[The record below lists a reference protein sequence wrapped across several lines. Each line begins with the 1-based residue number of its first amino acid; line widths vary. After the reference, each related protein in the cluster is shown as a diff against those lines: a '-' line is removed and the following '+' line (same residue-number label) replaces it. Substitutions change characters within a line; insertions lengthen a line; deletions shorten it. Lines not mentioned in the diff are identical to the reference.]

1 MLETLKNAWKM
12 ADLKKKLIYTFFML
26 LLFRIGSAIPVPFLE
41 TGVLKNF
48 IEQSSNN
55 WLGYIDLLSGGSFS
69 QSTLFALGISPYI
82 TASIVIQLLAVAIP
96 ALENLAKE
104 GEEGRKLLNKYTR
117 YTTVALAALNATA
130 YYFMMRN
137 MDALSYTEG
146 WQAIFAAVV
155 IIVSFMAGAMLVMW
169 MGEQID
175 NKGIGNGISMI
186 LFAGIVSRAGSVI
199 VKFYTYLQLAIGGL
213 YRYYFFLAI
222 TIVLFLAAVVF
233 IIVMT
238 NAERRIPVQYAQRV
252 VGRKMYGGQSSHI
265 PIKVNMSGVLP
276 VIFASSILGIP
287 GMIAGF
293 MTIDPDG
300 IAGKILGQ
308 LNYNSWIYAILY
320 FFLIMAFNYF
330 YIAIQYNPMEIA
342 NNLRKNNGTIP
353 GIRPGKPTAD
363 FISRV
368 VSKVT
373 VVGGIF
379 LAIIAIGPILLS
391 RLLQMDISLG
401 GTSIIIVVGVALDT
415 VRQLES
421 QMMMR
426 HYKGFLE

>member
-1 MLETLKNAWKM
+1 MLETLKNAWQT
-12 ADLKKKLIYTFFML
+12 ADLRKKLLYTGMIL
-26 LLFRIGSAIPVPFLE
+26 LLFRIGAAIPVPFLE
-41 TGVLKNF
+41 PETLKTY
-48 IEQSSNN
+48 ITEGGN
-55 WLGYIDLLSGGSFS
+55 WLGYIDLLSGGAFGN
-69 QSTLFALGISPYI
+69 STLFALGISPYI

-96 ALENLAKE
+96 SLEQLAKE
-104 GEEGRKLLNKYTR
+104 GEEGRKVLNRYTR
-117 YTTVALAALNATA
+117 YATVILGGVQSVA
-130 YYFMMRN
+130 YYFLLRN
-137 MDALSYTEG
+137 SNALLYTEG
-146 WQAIFAAVV
+146 ASGIFSAVV
-155 IIVSFMAGAMLVMW
+155 IVISFLAGAMLVMW

-186 LFAGIVSRAGSVI
+186 LFAGIVSRASSLVSTMVTEI
-199 VKFYTYLQLAIGGL
+199 YLAINGIMK
-213 YRYYFFLAI
+213 YWFIVPF

-233 IIVMT
+233 IVIMT

-252 VGRKMYGGQSSHI
+252 VGRKMYGGQSTHI
-265 PIKVNMSGVLP
+265 PIKVNMSGVMP
-276 VIFASSILGIP
+276 VIFASSILSIP
-287 GMIAGF
+287 TTIAGF
-293 MTIDPDG
+293 VDVDPDG
-300 IAGKILGQ
+300 IMGSILSVLRYDG
-308 LNYNSWIYAILY
+308 IVYAVLY

-330 YIAIQYNPMEIA
+330 YISIQYNPMEIA

-363 FISRV
+363 FIAKV

-373 VVGGIF
+373 VVGGVF
-379 LAIIAIGPILLS
+379 LAVIAIGPILLS
-391 RLLQMDISLG
+391 RLMGVNISLG

>member
-1 MLETLKNAWKM
+1 MLETLKNAWKT
-12 ADLKKKLIYTFFML
+12 ADLRAKLLYTGFIL
-26 LLFRIGSAIPVPFLE
+26 LLFRIGAAIPVPFLKPDI
-41 TGVLKNF
+41 LKTY
-48 IEQSSNN
+48 ISGDNN
-55 WLGYIDLLSGGSFS
+55 WLGYIDLLSGGAFS
-69 QSTLFALGISPYI
+69 NSTLFALGISPYI

-96 ALENLAKE
+96 SLEQLAKE

-117 YTTVALAALNATA
+117 YCTVGLGLLQSVA
-130 YYFMMRN
+130 YYFLMRN
-137 MDALSYTEG
+137 YGALTYTEG
-146 WQAIFAAVV
+146 FAKYFSAAV
-155 IIVSFMAGAMLVMW
+155 IIISFLAGSMLVMW

-186 LFAGIVSRAGSVI
+186 LFAGIVSRAASAVNT
-199 VKFYTYLQLAIGGL
+199 VVTQVYLAINGMMKYWFIVPFTL
-213 YRYYFFLAI
+213 
-222 TIVLFLAAVVF
+222 VLFLAAIVF
-233 IIVMT
+233 IVVMT

-276 VIFASSILGIP
+276 VIFASSILSIP
-287 GMIAGF
+287 STIAGF
-293 MTIDPDG
+293 MHVDPQG
-300 IAGKILGQ
+300 IMGKILSV
-308 LNYNSWIYAILY
+308 LRYDHWVYAVLY

-330 YIAIQYNPMEIA
+330 YISIQYNPMEIA

-363 FISRV
+363 FIARV

-391 RLLQMDISLG
+391 QLMGINISLG

>member
-1 MLETLKNAWKM
+1 MLETLKNAWQT
-12 ADLKKKLIYTFFML
+12 ADLRKKLLYTGMIL
-26 LLFRIGSAIPVPFLE
+26 LLFRIGAAIPVPFLE
-41 TGVLKNF
+41 PETLKTY
-48 IEQSSNN
+48 ITEGGN
-55 WLGYIDLLSGGSFS
+55 WLGYIDLLSGGAFGN
-69 QSTLFALGISPYI
+69 STLFALGIAPYI

-96 ALENLAKE
+96 SLEQLAKE
-104 GEEGRKLLNKYTR
+104 GEEGRKVLNRYTR
-117 YTTVALAALNATA
+117 YATVILGGVQSVA
-130 YYFMMRN
+130 YYFLLRN
-137 MDALSYTEG
+137 SNALLYTEG
-146 WQAIFAAVV
+146 ASGIFSAVV
-155 IIVSFMAGAMLVMW
+155 IVISFLAGAMLVMW

-186 LFAGIVSRAGSVI
+186 LFAGIVSRATSLVSTMVTEI
-199 VKFYTYLQLAIGGL
+199 YLAINGIMK
-213 YRYYFFLAI
+213 YWFIVPF

-233 IIVMT
+233 IVIMT

-252 VGRKMYGGQSSHI
+252 VGRKMYGGQSTHI
-265 PIKVNMSGVLP
+265 PIKVNMSGVMP
-276 VIFASSILGIP
+276 VIFASSILSIP
-287 GMIAGF
+287 TTIAGF
-293 MTIDPDG
+293 VDVDPDG
-300 IAGKILGQ
+300 IMGSILSVLRYDG
-308 LNYNSWIYAILY
+308 IVYAVLY

-330 YIAIQYNPMEIA
+330 YISIQYNPMEIA

-363 FISRV
+363 FIAKV

-373 VVGGIF
+373 VVGGVF
-379 LAIIAIGPILLS
+379 LAVIAIGPILLS
-391 RLLQMDISLG
+391 RLMGVNISLG

>member
-1 MLETLKNAWKM
+1 M
-12 ADLKKKLIYTFFML
+12 ADLRKKLLYTGMIL
-26 LLFRIGSAIPVPFLE
+26 LLFRIGAAIPVPFLE
-41 TGVLKNF
+41 PETLKTY
-48 IEQSSNN
+48 ITEGGN
-55 WLGYIDLLSGGSFS
+55 WLGYIDLLSGGAFGN
-69 QSTLFALGISPYI
+69 STLFALGISPYI

-96 ALENLAKE
+96 SLEQLAKE
-104 GEEGRKLLNKYTR
+104 GEEGRKVLNRYTR
-117 YTTVALAALNATA
+117 YATVILGGVQSVA
-130 YYFMMRN
+130 YYFLLRN
-137 MDALSYTEG
+137 SNALLYTEG
-146 WQAIFAAVV
+146 ASGIFSAVV
-155 IIVSFMAGAMLVMW
+155 IVISFLAGAMLVMW

-186 LFAGIVSRAGSVI
+186 LFAGIVSRASSLVSTMVTEI
-199 VKFYTYLQLAIGGL
+199 YLAINGIMK
-213 YRYYFFLAI
+213 YWFIVPF

-233 IIVMT
+233 IVIMT

-252 VGRKMYGGQSSHI
+252 VGRKMYGGQSTHI
-265 PIKVNMSGVLP
+265 PIKVNMSGVMP
-276 VIFASSILGIP
+276 VIFASSILSIP
-287 GMIAGF
+287 TTIAGF
-293 MTIDPDG
+293 VDVDPDG
-300 IAGKILGQ
+300 IMGSILSVLRYDG
-308 LNYNSWIYAILY
+308 IVYAVPY

-330 YIAIQYNPMEIA
+330 YISIQYNPMEIA

-363 FISRV
+363 FIAKV

-373 VVGGIF
+373 VVGGVF
-379 LAIIAIGPILLS
+379 LAVIAIGPILLS
-391 RLLQMDISLG
+391 RLMGVNISLG

>member
-1 MLETLKNAWKM
+1 MLETLKNAWQT
-12 ADLKKKLIYTFFML
+12 ADLRKKLLYTGMIL
-26 LLFRIGSAIPVPFLE
+26 LLFRIGAAIPVPFLE
-41 TGVLKNF
+41 PETLKTY
-48 IEQSSNN
+48 ITEGGN
-55 WLGYIDLLSGGSFS
+55 WLGYIDLLSGGAFGN
-69 QSTLFALGISPYI
+69 STLFALGISPYI

-96 ALENLAKE
+96 SLEQLAKE
-104 GEEGRKLLNKYTR
+104 GEEGRKVLNRYTR
-117 YTTVALAALNATA
+117 YATVILGGVQSVA
-130 YYFMMRN
+130 YYFLLRN
-137 MDALSYTEG
+137 SNALLYTEG
-146 WQAIFAAVV
+146 ASGIFSAVV
-155 IIVSFMAGAMLVMW
+155 IVISFLAGAMLVMW

-186 LFAGIVSRAGSVI
+186 LFAGIVSRASSLVSTMATEI
-199 VKFYTYLQLAIGGL
+199 YLAINGIMK
-213 YRYYFFLAI
+213 YWFIVPF

-233 IIVMT
+233 IVIMT

-252 VGRKMYGGQSSHI
+252 VGRKMYGGQSTHI
-265 PIKVNMSGVLP
+265 PIKVNMSGVMP
-276 VIFASSILGIP
+276 VIFASSILSIP
-287 GMIAGF
+287 TTIAGF
-293 MTIDPDG
+293 VDVDPDG
-300 IAGKILGQ
+300 IMGSILSVLRYDG
-308 LNYNSWIYAILY
+308 IVYAVLY

-330 YIAIQYNPMEIA
+330 YISIQYNPMEIA

-363 FISRV
+363 FIAKV

-373 VVGGIF
+373 VVGGVF
-379 LAIIAIGPILLS
+379 LAVIAIGPILLS
-391 RLLQMDISLG
+391 RLMGVNISLG

>member
-12 ADLKKKLIYTFFML
+12 ADLRAKLLYTGMIL
-26 LLFRIGSAIPVPFLE
+26 LLFRIGAAIPVPFLKPDI
-41 TGVLKNF
+41 LKTY
-48 IEQSSNN
+48 ISGDNN
-55 WLGYIDLLSGGSFS
+55 WLGYIDLLSGGAFS
-69 QSTLFALGISPYI
+69 NSTLFALGISPYI

-96 ALENLAKE
+96 ALEQLAKE
-104 GEEGRKLLNKYTR
+104 GEEGRKILNKFTR
-117 YTTVALAALNATA
+117 YCTVALGLLQSVA
-130 YYFMMRN
+130 YYFLMRN
-137 MDALSYTEG
+137 YGALTYTEG
-146 WQAIFAAVV
+146 PAMYFSAVV
-155 IIVSFMAGAMLVMW
+155 IITSFLAGSMLVMW

-186 LFAGIVSRAGSVI
+186 LFAGIVSRASSMVNTVI
-199 VKFYTYLQLAIGGL
+199 TELYLAINGIMKYWFIVPFTL
-213 YRYYFFLAI
+213 
-222 TIVLFLAAVVF
+222 VLFLAAIVF
-233 IIVMT
+233 IVIMT

-252 VGRKMYGGQSSHI
+252 VGRKMYGGQSTHI

-276 VIFASSILGIP
+276 VIFASSILSIP
-287 GMIAGF
+287 STIAGF
-293 MTIDPDG
+293 MNVDPDG
-300 IAGKILGQ
+300 IMGKILSVIR
-308 LNYNSWIYAILY
+308 YDHWVYAVLY

-330 YIAIQYNPMEIA
+330 YISIQYNPMEIA

-353 GIRPGKPTAD
+353 GIRPGKPTAE
-363 FISRV
+363 FIARV

-391 RLLQMDISLG
+391 QLMGINISLG

>member
-1 MLETLKNAWKM
+1 MLETLKNAWKI
-12 ADLKKKLIYTFFML
+12 AELKQKLIYTLFIL

-41 TGVLKNF
+41 PGVLKTF
-48 IEQSSNN
+48 ISGDNN
-55 WLGYIDLLSGGSFS
+55 WLGYIDLLSGGAFS
-69 QSTLFALGISPYI
+69 NSTLFALGI
-82 TASIVIQLLAVAIP
+82 SIVIQLLAVAIP

-117 YTTVALAALNATA
+117 YATVALAALNATA
-130 YYFMMRN
+130 YYFLMRN
-137 MDALSYTEG
+137 QGALVYTEG
-146 WQAIFAAVV
+146 WQQIFSAVV
-155 IIVSFMAGAMLVMW
+155 IIISFMAGSMLVMW

-186 LFAGIVSRAGSVI
+186 LFAGIVSRAGAMVSALI
-199 VKFYTYLQLAIGGL
+199 TQIYLAINGIMK
-213 YRYYFFLAI
+213 YYFIVPF
-222 TIVLFLAAVVF
+222 TILLFLAAVVF
-233 IIVMT
+233 IVVMT

-252 VGRKMYGGQSSHI
+252 VGRKMYGGQSTHI

-276 VIFASSILGIP
+276 VIFASSILSIP
-287 GMIAGF
+287 GTIAGF
-293 MTIDPDG
+293 MTVDPNG
-300 IAGKILGQ
+300 FMGKVLGL
-308 LNYNSWIYAILY
+308 LNYDHWFYAIFY

-330 YIAIQYNPMEIA
+330 YISIQYNPMEIA

-363 FISRV
+363 FIARV
-368 VSKVT
+368 VGKVT

-379 LAIIAIGPILLS
+379 LAVIAIGPILLS
-391 RLLQMDISLG
+391 NLLGMNISLG

>member
-12 ADLKKKLIYTFFML
+12 ADLRAKLLYTGMIL
-26 LLFRIGSAIPVPFLE
+26 LLFRIGAAIPVPFLKPDI
-41 TGVLKNF
+41 LKTY
-48 IEQSSNN
+48 ISGDNN
-55 WLGYIDLLSGGSFS
+55 WLGYIDLLSGGAFS
-69 QSTLFALGISPYI
+69 NSTLFALGISPYI

-96 ALENLAKE
+96 ALEQLAKE
-104 GEEGRKLLNKYTR
+104 GEEGRKILNKYTR
-117 YTTVALAALNATA
+117 YCTVALGLLQSVA
-130 YYFMMRN
+130 YYFLMRN
-137 MDALSYTEG
+137 YGALTYTEG
-146 WQAIFAAVV
+146 PAMYFSAVV
-155 IIVSFMAGAMLVMW
+155 IITSFLAGSMLVMW

-175 NKGIGNGISMI
+175 NKGIGDGISMI
-186 LFAGIVSRAGSVI
+186 LFAGIVSRASSMVNTVI
-199 VKFYTYLQLAIGGL
+199 TELYLAINGIMKYWFIVPFTL
-213 YRYYFFLAI
+213 
-222 TIVLFLAAVVF
+222 VLFLAAIVF
-233 IIVMT
+233 IVIMT

-252 VGRKMYGGQSSHI
+252 VGRKMYGGQSTHI

-276 VIFASSILGIP
+276 VIFASSILSIP
-287 GMIAGF
+287 STIAGF
-293 MTIDPDG
+293 MNVDPDG
-300 IAGKILGQ
+300 IMGKILSVIR
-308 LNYNSWIYAILY
+308 YDHWVYAVLY

-330 YIAIQYNPMEIA
+330 YISIQYNPMEIA

-353 GIRPGKPTAD
+353 GIRPGKPTAE
-363 FISRV
+363 FIARV

-391 RLLQMDISLG
+391 QLMGINISLG

>member
-12 ADLKKKLIYTFFML
+12 ADLRAKLLYTGMIL
-26 LLFRIGSAIPVPFLE
+26 LLFRIGAAIPVPFLKP
-41 TGVLKNF
+41 GILKTY
-48 IEQSSNN
+48 ISGDNN
-55 WLGYIDLLSGGSFS
+55 WLGYIDLLSGGAFS
-69 QSTLFALGISPYI
+69 NSTLFALGISPYI

-96 ALENLAKE
+96 ALEQLAKE
-104 GEEGRKLLNKYTR
+104 GEEGRKILNKYTR
-117 YTTVALAALNATA
+117 YCTVALGLLQSVA
-130 YYFMMRN
+130 YYFLMRN
-137 MDALSYTEG
+137 YGALTYTEG
-146 WQAIFAAVV
+146 PAMYFSAVV
-155 IIVSFMAGAMLVMW
+155 IITSFLAGSMLVMW

-186 LFAGIVSRAGSVI
+186 LFAGIVSRASSMVNTVI
-199 VKFYTYLQLAIGGL
+199 TELYLAINGIMKYWFIVPFTL
-213 YRYYFFLAI
+213 
-222 TIVLFLAAVVF
+222 VLFLAAIVF
-233 IIVMT
+233 IVIMT

-252 VGRKMYGGQSSHI
+252 VGRKMYGGQSTHI

-276 VIFASSILGIP
+276 VIFASSILSIP
-287 GMIAGF
+287 STIAGF
-293 MTIDPDG
+293 MNVDPDG
-300 IAGKILGQ
+300 IMGKILSVIR
-308 LNYNSWIYAILY
+308 YDHWVYAVLY

-330 YIAIQYNPMEIA
+330 YISIQYNPMEIA

-353 GIRPGKPTAD
+353 GIRPGKPTAE
-363 FISRV
+363 FIARV

-391 RLLQMDISLG
+391 QLMGINISLG

>member
-12 ADLKKKLIYTFFML
+12 AALRAKLLYTGMIL
-26 LLFRIGSAIPVPFLE
+26 LLFRIGAAIPVPFLKPDI
-41 TGVLKNF
+41 LKTY
-48 IEQSSNN
+48 ISGDNN
-55 WLGYIDLLSGGSFS
+55 WLGYIDLLSGGAFS
-69 QSTLFALGISPYI
+69 NSTLFALGISPYI

-96 ALENLAKE
+96 ALEQLAKE
-104 GEEGRKLLNKYTR
+104 GEEGRKILNKYTR
-117 YTTVALAALNATA
+117 YCTVALGLLQSVA
-130 YYFMMRN
+130 YYFLMRN
-137 MDALSYTEG
+137 YGALTYTEG
-146 WQAIFAAVV
+146 PAMYFSAVV
-155 IIVSFMAGAMLVMW
+155 IITSFLAGSMLVMW

-186 LFAGIVSRAGSVI
+186 LFAGIVSRASSMVNTVI
-199 VKFYTYLQLAIGGL
+199 TELYLAINGIMKYWFIVPFTL
-213 YRYYFFLAI
+213 
-222 TIVLFLAAVVF
+222 VLFLAAIVF
-233 IIVMT
+233 IVIMT

-252 VGRKMYGGQSSHI
+252 VGRKMYGGQSTHI

-276 VIFASSILGIP
+276 VIFASSILSIP
-287 GMIAGF
+287 STIAGF
-293 MTIDPDG
+293 MNVDPDG
-300 IAGKILGQ
+300 IMGKILSVIR
-308 LNYNSWIYAILY
+308 YDHWVYAVLY

-330 YIAIQYNPMEIA
+330 YISIQYNPMEIA

-353 GIRPGKPTAD
+353 GIRPGKPTAE
-363 FISRV
+363 FIARV

-391 RLLQMDISLG
+391 QLMGINISLG

>member
-12 ADLKKKLIYTFFML
+12 ADLRAKLLYTGMIL
-26 LLFRIGSAIPVPFLE
+26 LLFRIGAAIPVPFLKPDI
-41 TGVLKNF
+41 LKTY
-48 IEQSSNN
+48 ISGDNN
-55 WLGYIDLLSGGSFS
+55 WLGYIDLLSGGAFS
-69 QSTLFALGISPYI
+69 NSTLFALGISPYI

-96 ALENLAKE
+96 ALEQLAKE
-104 GEEGRKLLNKYTR
+104 GEEGRKILNRYTR
-117 YTTVALAALNATA
+117 YCTVALGLLQSVA
-130 YYFMMRN
+130 YYFLMRN
-137 MDALSYTEG
+137 YGALTYTEG
-146 WQAIFAAVV
+146 PAMYFSAVV
-155 IIVSFMAGAMLVMW
+155 IITSFLAGSMLVMW

-186 LFAGIVSRAGSVI
+186 LFAGIVSRASSMVNTVI
-199 VKFYTYLQLAIGGL
+199 TELYLAINGIMKYWFIVPFTL
-213 YRYYFFLAI
+213 
-222 TIVLFLAAVVF
+222 VLFLAAIVF
-233 IIVMT
+233 IVIMT

-252 VGRKMYGGQSSHI
+252 VGRKMYGGQSTHI

-276 VIFASSILGIP
+276 VIFASSILSIP
-287 GMIAGF
+287 STIAGF
-293 MTIDPDG
+293 MNVDPDG
-300 IAGKILGQ
+300 IMGKILSVIR
-308 LNYNSWIYAILY
+308 YDHWVYAVLY

-330 YIAIQYNPMEIA
+330 YISIQYNPMEIA

-353 GIRPGKPTAD
+353 GIRPGKPTAE
-363 FISRV
+363 FIARV

-391 RLLQMDISLG
+391 QLMGINISLG

>member
-1 MLETLKNAWKM
+1 MLETLKNAWQM
-12 ADLKKKLIYTFFML
+12 ADLRKKLLYTGIIL
-26 LLFRIGSAIPVPFLE
+26 LLFRIDAAMPVQFLE
-41 TGVLKNF
+41 PVTLKTY
-48 IEQSSNN
+48 ITEGGN
-55 WLGYIDLLSGGSFS
+55 WLGYIDLLSGGAFGN
-69 QSTLFALGISPYI
+69 STLFALGISPYI

-96 ALENLAKE
+96 SLEQLAKE
-104 GEEGRKLLNKYTR
+104 GEEGRKVLNRYTR
-117 YTTVALAALNATA
+117 YATVILGGVQSVA
-130 YYFMMRN
+130 YYFLLRN
-137 MDALSYTEG
+137 SNALLYTEG
-146 WQAIFAAVV
+146 ASGIFSAVV
-155 IIVSFMAGAMLVMW
+155 IVISFLAGAMLVMW

-186 LFAGIVSRAGSVI
+186 LFAGIVSRASSLVSTMVTEI
-199 VKFYTYLQLAIGGL
+199 YLAINGIMK
-213 YRYYFFLAI
+213 YWFIVPF

-233 IIVMT
+233 IVIMT

-252 VGRKMYGGQSSHI
+252 VGRKMYGGQSTHI
-265 PIKVNMSGVLP
+265 PIKVNMSGVMP
-276 VIFASSILGIP
+276 VIFASSILSIP
-287 GMIAGF
+287 TTIAGF
-293 MTIDPDG
+293 VDVDPDG
-300 IAGKILGQ
+300 IMGSILSVLRYDG
-308 LNYNSWIYAILY
+308 IVYAVLY

-330 YIAIQYNPMEIA
+330 YISIQYNPMEIA

-363 FISRV
+363 FIAKV

-373 VVGGIF
+373 VVGGVF
-379 LAIIAIGPILLS
+379 LAVIAIGPILLS
-391 RLLQMDISLG
+391 RLMGVNISLG

>member
-1 MLETLKNAWKM
+1 MLETLKNAWQM
-12 ADLKKKLIYTFFML
+12 ADLRKKLLYTGMIL
-26 LLFRIGSAIPVPFLE
+26 LLFRIGAAIPVPFLE
-41 TGVLKNF
+41 PETLKTY
-48 IEQSSNN
+48 ITEGGN
-55 WLGYIDLLSGGSFS
+55 WLGYIDLLSGGAFGN
-69 QSTLFALGISPYI
+69 STLFALGISPYI

-96 ALENLAKE
+96 SLEQLAKE
-104 GEEGRKLLNKYTR
+104 GEEGRKVLNRYTR
-117 YTTVALAALNATA
+117 YATVILGGVQSVA
-130 YYFMMRN
+130 YYFLLRN
-137 MDALSYTEG
+137 SNALLYTEG
-146 WQAIFAAVV
+146 ASGIFSAVV
-155 IIVSFMAGAMLVMW
+155 IVISFLAGAMLVMW

-186 LFAGIVSRAGSVI
+186 LFAGIVSRASSLVSTMVTEI
-199 VKFYTYLQLAIGGL
+199 YLAINGIMK
-213 YRYYFFLAI
+213 YWFIVPF

-233 IIVMT
+233 IVIMT

-252 VGRKMYGGQSSHI
+252 VGRKMYAGQSTHI
-265 PIKVNMSGVLP
+265 PIKVNMSGVMP
-276 VIFASSILGIP
+276 VIFASSILSIP
-287 GMIAGF
+287 TTIAGF
-293 MTIDPDG
+293 VDVDPDG
-300 IAGKILGQ
+300 IMGSILSVLRYDG
-308 LNYNSWIYAILY
+308 IVYAVLY

-330 YIAIQYNPMEIA
+330 YISIQYNPMEIA

-363 FISRV
+363 FIAKV

-373 VVGGIF
+373 VVGGVF
-379 LAIIAIGPILLS
+379 LAVIAIGPILLS
-391 RLLQMDISLG
+391 RLMGVNISLG

>member
-1 MLETLKNAWKM
+1 M

>member
-12 ADLKKKLIYTFFML
+12 ADLRAKLLYTGMIL
-26 LLFRIGSAIPVPFLE
+26 LLFRIGAAIPVPFLKPDI
-41 TGVLKNF
+41 LKTY
-48 IEQSSNN
+48 ISGDNN
-55 WLGYIDLLSGGSFS
+55 WLGYIDLLSGGAFS
-69 QSTLFALGISPYI
+69 NSTLFALGISPYI

-96 ALENLAKE
+96 ALEQLAKE
-104 GEEGRKLLNKYTR
+104 GEEGRKILNKYTR
-117 YTTVALAALNATA
+117 YCTVALGLLQSVA
-130 YYFMMRN
+130 YYFLMRN
-137 MDALSYTEG
+137 YGALTYTEG
-146 WQAIFAAVV
+146 PAMYFSAVV
-155 IIVSFMAGAMLVMW
+155 IITSFLAGSMLVMW

-186 LFAGIVSRAGSVI
+186 LFAGIVSRASSMVNTVI
-199 VKFYTYLQLAIGGL
+199 TELYLAINGIMKYWFIVPFTL
-213 YRYYFFLAI
+213 
-222 TIVLFLAAVVF
+222 VLFLAAIVF
-233 IIVMT
+233 IVIMT

-252 VGRKMYGGQSSHI
+252 VGRKMYGGQSTHI

-276 VIFASSILGIP
+276 VIFASSILSIP
-287 GMIAGF
+287 STIAGF
-293 MTIDPDG
+293 MNVDPDG
-300 IAGKILGQ
+300 VMGKILSVIR
-308 LNYNSWIYAILY
+308 YDHWVYAVLY

-330 YIAIQYNPMEIA
+330 YISIQYNPMEIA

-353 GIRPGKPTAD
+353 GIRPGKPPAE
-363 FISRV
+363 FIARV

-391 RLLQMDISLG
+391 QLMGINISLG

>member
-12 ADLKKKLIYTFFML
+12 ADLRAKLLYTGMIL
-26 LLFRIGSAIPVPFLE
+26 LLFRIGAAIPVPFLKPDI
-41 TGVLKNF
+41 LKTY
-48 IEQSSNN
+48 ISGDNN
-55 WLGYIDLLSGGSFS
+55 WLGYIDLLSGGAFS
-69 QSTLFALGISPYI
+69 NSTLFALGISPYI

-96 ALENLAKE
+96 ALEQLAKE
-104 GEEGRKLLNKYTR
+104 GEEGRKILNKYTR
-117 YTTVALAALNATA
+117 YCTVVLGLLQSVA
-130 YYFMMRN
+130 YYFLMRN
-137 MDALSYTEG
+137 YGALTYTEG
-146 WQAIFAAVV
+146 PAMYFSAVV
-155 IIVSFMAGAMLVMW
+155 IITSFLAGSMLVMW

-186 LFAGIVSRAGSVI
+186 LFAGIVSRASSMVNTVI
-199 VKFYTYLQLAIGGL
+199 TELYLAINGIMKYWFIVPFTL
-213 YRYYFFLAI
+213 
-222 TIVLFLAAVVF
+222 VLFLAAIVF
-233 IIVMT
+233 IVVMT

-252 VGRKMYGGQSSHI
+252 VGRKMYGGQSTHI

-276 VIFASSILGIP
+276 VIFASSILSIP
-287 GMIAGF
+287 STIAGF
-293 MTIDPDG
+293 MNVDPDG
-300 IAGKILGQ
+300 IMGKILSVIR
-308 LNYNSWIYAILY
+308 YDHWVYAVLY

-330 YIAIQYNPMEIA
+330 YISIQYNPMEIA

-353 GIRPGKPTAD
+353 GIRPGKPTAE
-363 FISRV
+363 FIARV

-391 RLLQMDISLG
+391 QLMGINISLG

>member
-12 ADLKKKLIYTFFML
+12 ADLRAKLLYTGMIL
-26 LLFRIGSAIPVPFLE
+26 LLFRIGAAIPVPFLKPDI
-41 TGVLKNF
+41 LKTY
-48 IEQSSNN
+48 ISGDNN
-55 WLGYIDLLSGGSFS
+55 WLGYIDLLSGGAFS
-69 QSTLFALGISPYI
+69 NSTLFALGISPYI

-96 ALENLAKE
+96 ALEQLAKE
-104 GEEGRKLLNKYTR
+104 GEEGRKILNKYTR
-117 YTTVALAALNATA
+117 YCTVALGLLQSVA
-130 YYFMMRN
+130 YYFLMRN
-137 MDALSYTEG
+137 YGALTYTEG
-146 WQAIFAAVV
+146 PAMYFSAVV
-155 IIVSFMAGAMLVMW
+155 IITSFLAGSMLVMW

-186 LFAGIVSRAGSVI
+186 LFAGIVSRASSMVNTVI
-199 VKFYTYLQLAIGGL
+199 TELYLAINGIMKYWFIVPFTL
-213 YRYYFFLAI
+213 
-222 TIVLFLAAVVF
+222 VLFLAAIVF
-233 IIVMT
+233 IVIMT

-252 VGRKMYGGQSSHI
+252 VGRKMYGGQSTHI

-276 VIFASSILGIP
+276 VIFASSILSIP
-287 GMIAGF
+287 STIAGF
-293 MTIDPDG
+293 MNVDPDG
-300 IAGKILGQ
+300 IMGKILSVIR
-308 LNYNSWIYAILY
+308 YDHWVYAVLY

-330 YIAIQYNPMEIA
+330 YISIQYNPMEIA

-353 GIRPGKPTAD
+353 GIRPGKPTAE
-363 FISRV
+363 FIARV

-391 RLLQMDISLG
+391 QLMGINISLG

-415 VRQLES
+415 LRQLES

>member
-12 ADLKKKLIYTFFML
+12 ADLRAKLLCTGMIL
-26 LLFRIGSAIPVPFLE
+26 LLFRIGAAIPVPFLKPDI
-41 TGVLKNF
+41 LKTY
-48 IEQSSNN
+48 ISGDNN
-55 WLGYIDLLSGGSFS
+55 WLGYIDLLSGGAFS
-69 QSTLFALGISPYI
+69 NSTLFALGISPYI

-96 ALENLAKE
+96 ALEQLAKE
-104 GEEGRKLLNKYTR
+104 GEEGRKILNKYTR
-117 YTTVALAALNATA
+117 YCTVALGLLQSVA
-130 YYFMMRN
+130 YYFLMRN
-137 MDALSYTEG
+137 YGALTYTEG
-146 WQAIFAAVV
+146 PAMYFSAVV
-155 IIVSFMAGAMLVMW
+155 IITSFLAGSMLVMW

-186 LFAGIVSRAGSVI
+186 LFAGIVSRASSMVNTVI
-199 VKFYTYLQLAIGGL
+199 TELYLAINGIMKYWFIVPFTL
-213 YRYYFFLAI
+213 
-222 TIVLFLAAVVF
+222 VLFLAAIVF
-233 IIVMT
+233 IVIMT

-252 VGRKMYGGQSSHI
+252 VGRKMYGGQSTHI

-276 VIFASSILGIP
+276 VIFASSILSIP
-287 GMIAGF
+287 STIAGF
-293 MTIDPDG
+293 MNVDPDG
-300 IAGKILGQ
+300 IMGKILSVIR
-308 LNYNSWIYAILY
+308 YDHWVYAVLY

-330 YIAIQYNPMEIA
+330 YISIQYNPMEIA

-353 GIRPGKPTAD
+353 GIRPGKPTAE
-363 FISRV
+363 FIARV

-391 RLLQMDISLG
+391 QLMGINISLG

>member
-1 MLETLKNAWKM
+1 M
-12 ADLKKKLIYTFFML
+12 ADLRAKLLYTGMIL
-26 LLFRIGSAIPVPFLE
+26 LLFRIGAAIPVPFLKPDI
-41 TGVLKNF
+41 LKTY
-48 IEQSSNN
+48 ISGDNN
-55 WLGYIDLLSGGSFS
+55 WLGYIDLLSGGAFS
-69 QSTLFALGISPYI
+69 NSTLFALGISPYI

-96 ALENLAKE
+96 ALEQLAKE
-104 GEEGRKLLNKYTR
+104 GEEGRKILNKYTR
-117 YTTVALAALNATA
+117 YCTVALGLLQSVA
-130 YYFMMRN
+130 YYFLMRN
-137 MDALSYTEG
+137 YGALTYTEG
-146 WQAIFAAVV
+146 PAMYFSAVV
-155 IIVSFMAGAMLVMW
+155 IITSFLAGSMLVMW

-186 LFAGIVSRAGSVI
+186 LFAGIVSRASSMVNTVI
-199 VKFYTYLQLAIGGL
+199 TELYLAINGIMKYWFIVPFTL
-213 YRYYFFLAI
+213 
-222 TIVLFLAAVVF
+222 VLFLAAIVF
-233 IIVMT
+233 IVIMT

-252 VGRKMYGGQSSHI
+252 VGRKMYGGQSTHI

-276 VIFASSILGIP
+276 VIFASSILSIP
-287 GMIAGF
+287 STIAGF
-293 MTIDPDG
+293 MNVDPDG
-300 IAGKILGQ
+300 IMGKILSVIR
-308 LNYNSWIYAILY
+308 YDHWVYAVLY

-330 YIAIQYNPMEIA
+330 YISIQYNPMEIA

-353 GIRPGKPTAD
+353 GIRPGKPTAE
-363 FISRV
+363 FIARV

-391 RLLQMDISLG
+391 QLMGINISLG
-401 GTSIIIVVGVALDT
+401 GTSIIIVVGAALDT

>member
-1 MLETLKNAWKM
+1 M
-12 ADLKKKLIYTFFML
+12 
-26 LLFRIGSAIPVPFLE
+26 
-41 TGVLKNF
+41 
-48 IEQSSNN
+48 
-55 WLGYIDLLSGGSFS
+55 
-69 QSTLFALGISPYI
+69 ALG
-82 TASIVIQLLAVAIP
+82 LLQSV
-96 ALENLAKE
+96 
-104 GEEGRKLLNKYTR
+104 
-117 YTTVALAALNATA
+117 A
-130 YYFMMRN
+130 YYFLMRN
-137 MDALSYTEG
+137 YGALTYTEG
-146 WQAIFAAVV
+146 PAMYFSAVV
-155 IIVSFMAGAMLVMW
+155 IITSFLAGSMLVMW

-186 LFAGIVSRAGSVI
+186 LFAGIVSRASSMVNTVI
-199 VKFYTYLQLAIGGL
+199 TELYLAINGIMKYWFIVPFTL
-213 YRYYFFLAI
+213 
-222 TIVLFLAAVVF
+222 VLFLAAIVF
-233 IIVMT
+233 IVIMT

-252 VGRKMYGGQSSHI
+252 VGRKMYGGQSTHI

-276 VIFASSILGIP
+276 VIFASSILSIP
-287 GMIAGF
+287 STIAGF
-293 MTIDPDG
+293 MNVDPYG
-300 IAGKILGQ
+300 IMGKILSVIR
-308 LNYNSWIYAILY
+308 YDHWVYAVLY

-330 YIAIQYNPMEIA
+330 YISIQYNPMEIA

-353 GIRPGKPTAD
+353 GIRPGKPTAE
-363 FISRV
+363 FIARV

-391 RLLQMDISLG
+391 QLMGINISLG

>member
-12 ADLKKKLIYTFFML
+12 ADLRAKLLYTGMIL
-26 LLFRIGSAIPVPFLE
+26 LLFRIGAAIPVPFLKPDI
-41 TGVLKNF
+41 LKTY
-48 IEQSSNN
+48 ISGDNN
-55 WLGYIDLLSGGSFS
+55 WLGYIDLLSGGAFS
-69 QSTLFALGISPYI
+69 NSTLFALGISPYI

-96 ALENLAKE
+96 ALEQLAKE
-104 GEEGRKLLNKYTR
+104 GEEGRKILNKYTR
-117 YTTVALAALNATA
+117 YCTVALGLLQSVA
-130 YYFMMRN
+130 YYFLMRN
-137 MDALSYTEG
+137 YGALTYTEG
-146 WQAIFAAVV
+146 PAMYFSAVV
-155 IIVSFMAGAMLVMW
+155 IITSFLAGSMLVMW

-186 LFAGIVSRAGSVI
+186 LFAGIVSRASSMVNTVI
-199 VKFYTYLQLAIGGL
+199 TKLYLAINGIMKYWFIVPFTL
-213 YRYYFFLAI
+213 
-222 TIVLFLAAVVF
+222 VLFLAAIVF
-233 IIVMT
+233 IVIMT

-252 VGRKMYGGQSSHI
+252 VGRKMYGGQSTHI

-276 VIFASSILGIP
+276 VIFASSILSIP
-287 GMIAGF
+287 STIAGF
-293 MTIDPDG
+293 MNVDPDG
-300 IAGKILGQ
+300 IMGKILSVIR
-308 LNYNSWIYAILY
+308 YDHWVYAVLY

-330 YIAIQYNPMEIA
+330 YISIQYNPMEIA

-353 GIRPGKPTAD
+353 GIRPGKPTAE
-363 FISRV
+363 FIARV

-391 RLLQMDISLG
+391 QLMGINISLG

>member
-12 ADLKKKLIYTFFML
+12 ADLRAKLLYTGMIL
-26 LLFRIGSAIPVPFLE
+26 LLFRIGAAIPVPFLKPDI
-41 TGVLKNF
+41 LKTY
-48 IEQSSNN
+48 ISGDNN
-55 WLGYIDLLSGGSFS
+55 WLGYIDLLSGGAFS
-69 QSTLFALGISPYI
+69 NSTLFALGISPYI

-96 ALENLAKE
+96 ALEQLAKE
-104 GEEGRKLLNKYTR
+104 GEEGRKILNKYTR
-117 YTTVALAALNATA
+117 YCTVALGLLQSVA
-130 YYFMMRN
+130 YYFLMRN
-137 MDALSYTEG
+137 YGALTYTEG
-146 WQAIFAAVV
+146 PAMYFSAVV
-155 IIVSFMAGAMLVMW
+155 IITSFLAGSMLVMW

-186 LFAGIVSRAGSVI
+186 LFAGIVSRASSMVNTVI
-199 VKFYTYLQLAIGGL
+199 TELYLAINGIMKYWFIVPFTL
-213 YRYYFFLAI
+213 
-222 TIVLFLAAVVF
+222 VLFLAAIVF
-233 IIVMT
+233 IVIMT

-252 VGRKMYGGQSSHI
+252 VGRKMYGGQSTHI

-276 VIFASSILGIP
+276 VIFASSILSIP
-287 GMIAGF
+287 STIAGF
-293 MTIDPDG
+293 MNVDPDG
-300 IAGKILGQ
+300 IMGKILSVIR
-308 LNYNSWIYAILY
+308 YDHWVYAVLY

-330 YIAIQYNPMEIA
+330 YISTQYNPMEIA

-353 GIRPGKPTAD
+353 GIRPGKPTAE
-363 FISRV
+363 FIARV

-391 RLLQMDISLG
+391 QLMGINISLG

>member
-12 ADLKKKLIYTFFML
+12 ADLRAKLLYTGMIL
-26 LLFRIGSAIPVPFLE
+26 LLFRIGAAIPVPFLKPDI
-41 TGVLKNF
+41 LKTY
-48 IEQSSNN
+48 ISGDNN
-55 WLGYIDLLSGGSFS
+55 WLGYIDLLSGGAFS
-69 QSTLFALGISPYI
+69 NSTLFALGISPYI

-96 ALENLAKE
+96 ALEQLAKE
-104 GEEGRKLLNKYTR
+104 GEEGRKILNKYTR
-117 YTTVALAALNATA
+117 YCTVALGLLQSVA
-130 YYFMMRN
+130 YYFLMRN
-137 MDALSYTEG
+137 YGALTYTEG
-146 WQAIFAAVV
+146 PAMYFSAVV
-155 IIVSFMAGAMLVMW
+155 IVTSFLAGSMLVMW

-186 LFAGIVSRAGSVI
+186 LFAGIVSRASSMVNTVI
-199 VKFYTYLQLAIGGL
+199 TELYLAINGIMKYWFIVPFTL
-213 YRYYFFLAI
+213 
-222 TIVLFLAAVVF
+222 VLFLAAIVF
-233 IIVMT
+233 IVIMT

-252 VGRKMYGGQSSHI
+252 VGRKMYGGQSTHI

-276 VIFASSILGIP
+276 VIFASSILSIP
-287 GMIAGF
+287 STIAGF
-293 MTIDPDG
+293 MNVDPDG
-300 IAGKILGQ
+300 IMGKILSVIR
-308 LNYNSWIYAILY
+308 YDHWVYAVLY

-330 YIAIQYNPMEIA
+330 YISIQYNPMEIA

-353 GIRPGKPTAD
+353 GIRPGKPTAE
-363 FISRV
+363 FIARV

-391 RLLQMDISLG
+391 QLMGINISLG

>member
-12 ADLKKKLIYTFFML
+12 ADLRAKLLYTGMIL
-26 LLFRIGSAIPVPFLE
+26 LLFRIGAAIPVPFLKPDI
-41 TGVLKNF
+41 LKTY
-48 IEQSSNN
+48 ISGDNN
-55 WLGYIDLLSGGSFS
+55 WLGYIDLLSGGAFS
-69 QSTLFALGISPYI
+69 NSTLFALGISPYI

-96 ALENLAKE
+96 ALEQLAKE
-104 GEEGRKLLNKYTR
+104 GEEGRKILNKYTR
-117 YTTVALAALNATA
+117 YCTVALGLLQSVA
-130 YYFMMRN
+130 YYFLMRN
-137 MDALSYTEG
+137 YGALTYTEG
-146 WQAIFAAVV
+146 PAMYFSAVV
-155 IIVSFMAGAMLVMW
+155 IITSFLAGSMLVMW

-186 LFAGIVSRAGSVI
+186 LFAGIVSRASSMVNTVI
-199 VKFYTYLQLAIGGL
+199 TELYLAINGIMKYWFIVPFTL
-213 YRYYFFLAI
+213 
-222 TIVLFLAAVVF
+222 VLFLAAIVF
-233 IIVMT
+233 IVIMT

-252 VGRKMYGGQSSHI
+252 VGRKMYGGQSTHI

-276 VIFASSILGIP
+276 VIFASSILSIP
-287 GMIAGF
+287 STIAGF
-293 MTIDPDG
+293 MNVDPDG
-300 IAGKILGQ
+300 IMGKIL
-308 LNYNSWIYAILY
+308 SVIRHDHWVYAVLY

-330 YIAIQYNPMEIA
+330 YISIQYNPMEIA

-353 GIRPGKPTAD
+353 GIRPGKPTAE
-363 FISRV
+363 FIARV

-391 RLLQMDISLG
+391 QLMGINISLG

>member
-1 MLETLKNAWKM
+1 MLETLKNAWQM
-12 ADLKKKLIYTFFML
+12 ADLRKKLLYTGMIL
-26 LLFRIGSAIPVPFLE
+26 LLFRIGAAIPVPFLE
-41 TGVLKNF
+41 PETLKTY
-48 IEQSSNN
+48 ITEGGN
-55 WLGYIDLLSGGSFS
+55 WLGYIDLLSGGAFGN
-69 QSTLFALGISPYI
+69 STLFALGISPYI

-96 ALENLAKE
+96 SLEQLAKE
-104 GEEGRKLLNKYTR
+104 GEEGRKVLNRYTR
-117 YTTVALAALNATA
+117 YATVILGGVQSVA
-130 YYFMMRN
+130 YYFLLRN
-137 MDALSYTEG
+137 SNALLYTEG
-146 WQAIFAAVV
+146 ASGIFSAVV
-155 IIVSFMAGAMLVMW
+155 IVISFLAGAMLVMW

-186 LFAGIVSRAGSVI
+186 LFAGIVSRASSLVSTMVTEI
-199 VKFYTYLQLAIGGL
+199 YLAINGIMK
-213 YRYYFFLAI
+213 YWFIVPF

-233 IIVMT
+233 IVIMT

-252 VGRKMYGGQSSHI
+252 VGRKMYGGQSTHI
-265 PIKVNMSGVLP
+265 PIKVNMSGVMP
-276 VIFASSILGIP
+276 VIFASSILSIP
-287 GMIAGF
+287 TTIAGF
-293 MTIDPDG
+293 VDVDPDG
-300 IAGKILGQ
+300 IMGSILSVLRYDG
-308 LNYNSWIYAILY
+308 IVYAVLY

-330 YIAIQYNPMEIA
+330 YISIQYNPMEIA

-363 FISRV
+363 FIAKV

-373 VVGGIF
+373 VVGGVF
-379 LAIIAIGPILLS
+379 LAVIAIGPILLS
-391 RLLQMDISLG
+391 RLMGVNISLG

>member
-12 ADLKKKLIYTFFML
+12 ADLRAKLLYTGMIL
-26 LLFRIGSAIPVPFLE
+26 LLFRIGAAIPVPFLKPDI
-41 TGVLKNF
+41 LKTY
-48 IEQSSNN
+48 ISGDNN
-55 WLGYIDLLSGGSFS
+55 WLGYIDLLSGGAFS
-69 QSTLFALGISPYI
+69 NSTLFALGISPYI

-96 ALENLAKE
+96 ALEQLAKE
-104 GEEGRKLLNKYTR
+104 GEEGRKILNKYTR
-117 YTTVALAALNATA
+117 YCTVVLGLLQSVA
-130 YYFMMRN
+130 YYFLMRN
-137 MDALSYTEG
+137 YGALTYTEG
-146 WQAIFAAVV
+146 PAMYFSAVV
-155 IIVSFMAGAMLVMW
+155 IITSFLAGSMLVMW

-186 LFAGIVSRAGSVI
+186 LFAGIVSRASSMVNTVI
-199 VKFYTYLQLAIGGL
+199 TELYLAINGIMKYWFIVPFTL
-213 YRYYFFLAI
+213 
-222 TIVLFLAAVVF
+222 VLFLAAIVF
-233 IIVMT
+233 IVIMT

-252 VGRKMYGGQSSHI
+252 VGRKMYGGQSTHI

-276 VIFASSILGIP
+276 VIFASSILSIP
-287 GMIAGF
+287 STIAGF
-293 MTIDPDG
+293 MNVDPDG
-300 IAGKILGQ
+300 IMGKILSVIR
-308 LNYNSWIYAILY
+308 YDHWVYAVLY

-330 YIAIQYNPMEIA
+330 YISIQYNPMEIA

-353 GIRPGKPTAD
+353 GIRPGKPTAE
-363 FISRV
+363 FIARV

-391 RLLQMDISLG
+391 QLMGINSSLG
-401 GTSIIIVVGVALDT
+401 GTSVIIVVGVALDT

>member
-12 ADLKKKLIYTFFML
+12 ADLRAKLLYTGMIL
-26 LLFRIGSAIPVPFLE
+26 LLFRIGAAIPVPFLKPDI
-41 TGVLKNF
+41 LKTY
-48 IEQSSNN
+48 ISGDNN
-55 WLGYIDLLSGGSFS
+55 WLGYIDLLSGGAFS
-69 QSTLFALGISPYI
+69 NSTLFALGISPYI

-96 ALENLAKE
+96 ALEQLAKE
-104 GEEGRKLLNKYTR
+104 GEEGRKILNKYTR
-117 YTTVALAALNATA
+117 YCTVALGLLQSVA
-130 YYFMMRN
+130 YYFLMRN
-137 MDALSYTEG
+137 YGALTYTEG
-146 WQAIFAAVV
+146 PAMYFSAVV
-155 IIVSFMAGAMLVMW
+155 IITSFLAGSMLVMW

-186 LFAGIVSRAGSVI
+186 LFAGIVSRASSMVNTVI
-199 VKFYTYLQLAIGGL
+199 TELYLAINGIMKYWFIVPFTL
-213 YRYYFFLAI
+213 
-222 TIVLFLAAVVF
+222 VLFLAAIVF
-233 IIVMT
+233 IVIMT

-252 VGRKMYGGQSSHI
+252 VGRKMYGGQSTHI

-276 VIFASSILGIP
+276 VIFASSILSIP
-287 GMIAGF
+287 STIAGF
-293 MTIDPDG
+293 MNVDPDG
-300 IAGKILGQ
+300 IMGKILSVIR
-308 LNYNSWIYAILY
+308 YDHWVYAVLY
-320 FFLIMAFNYF
+320 LFLIMAFNYF
-330 YIAIQYNPMEIA
+330 YISIQYNPMEIA

-353 GIRPGKPTAD
+353 GIRPGKPTAE
-363 FISRV
+363 FIARV

-391 RLLQMDISLG
+391 QLMGINISLG

>member
-1 MLETLKNAWKM
+1 MLETLKNAWKI
-12 ADLKKKLIYTFFML
+12 AELKQKLIYTLFIL

-41 TGVLKNF
+41 PGVLKTF
-48 IEQSSNN
+48 ISGDNN
-55 WLGYIDLLSGGSFS
+55 WLGYIDLLSGGAFS
-69 QSTLFALGISPYI
+69 NSTLFALGISPYI

-117 YTTVALAALNATA
+117 YATVALAALNATA
-130 YYFMMRN
+130 YYFLMRN
-137 MDALSYTEG
+137 QGALVYTEG
-146 WQAIFAAVV
+146 WQQIFSAIV
-155 IIVSFMAGAMLVMW
+155 IIISFMAGSMLVMW

-186 LFAGIVSRAGSVI
+186 LFAGIVSRAGAMVSALI
-199 VKFYTYLQLAIGGL
+199 TQIYLAINGIMK
-213 YRYYFFLAI
+213 YYFIVPF
-222 TIVLFLAAVVF
+222 TILLFLAAVVF
-233 IIVMT
+233 IVVMT

-252 VGRKMYGGQSSHI
+252 VGRKMYGGQSTHI

-276 VIFASSILGIP
+276 VIFASSILSIP
-287 GMIAGF
+287 GTIAGF
-293 MTIDPDG
+293 MTVDPNG
-300 IAGKILGQ
+300 FMGKVLGL
-308 LNYNSWIYAILY
+308 LNYDHWFYAIFY

-330 YIAIQYNPMEIA
+330 YISIQYNPMEIA

-363 FISRV
+363 FIARV
-368 VSKVT
+368 VGKVT

-379 LAIIAIGPILLS
+379 LAVIAIGPILLS
-391 RLLQMDISLG
+391 NLLGMNISLG